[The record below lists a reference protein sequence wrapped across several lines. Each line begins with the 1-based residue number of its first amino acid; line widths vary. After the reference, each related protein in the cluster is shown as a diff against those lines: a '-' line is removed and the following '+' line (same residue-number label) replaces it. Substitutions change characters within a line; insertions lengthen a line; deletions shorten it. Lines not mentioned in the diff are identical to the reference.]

1 MILHKNSLSM
11 VSHQDLVPEKV
22 PRIKWVTDECMSVK
36 WMHGWVGKWVRKYL
50 FIMSRRSGRAVVSFL

>member
-1 MILHKNSLSM
+1 MILHENSLSM
-11 VSHQDLVPEKV
+11 VPHQDLVPEKV

-36 WMHGWVGKWVRKYL
+36 RMHGWVGKVGEEI